1 MIVYIG
7 ADHRGFYL
15 KNKLIKYLKSKKILV
30 KDMGNDHQDPEDDF
44 PVFAGKV
51 SKKTLDNL
59 EKSKGIVICGS
70 GVGVS
75 ITANKFKG
83 IRCVLGFN
91 SDQVKS
97 AVEHNQVNVLALGAD
112 YLDFKKAQELV
123 DVFLTTKKNKKEK
136 YQRRIKMIHQI
147 EVDQ

>member
-1 MIVYIG
+1 MVVYIG
-7 ADHRGFYL
+7 ADHRGFEL
-15 KNKLIKYLKSKKILV
+15 KNKLIEYLKNKEILV
-30 KDMGNDHQDPEDDF
+30 EDMGNDHQDPEDDF
-44 PVFAGKV
+44 PVFASQV
-51 SKKTLDNL
+51 SKKVQKKTEEN
-59 EKSKGIVICGS
+59 KGIVICGS

-112 YLDFKKAQELV
+112 YVDFNQAKELV
-123 DVFLTTKKNKKEK
+123 EKFLNTPVNRQEK
-136 YQRRIKMIHQI
+136 YQKRINMISSF
-147 EVDQ
+147 EN